1 MVSAIIIDDE
11 QSCIDRLSGLLQ
23 THCAQTL
30 RLAGTADSVA
40 KGIQLVKDLRPAL
53 VFLDV
58 QIGEETGFDLLRKLD
73 DVPFEVIFTTAFE
86 KYAVQAFKFSAVD
99 YLLKPVDP
107 DDLREAINKLQD
119 KLSKQEMS
127 QKLDVLFHN
136 LKNIEGASKKIT
148 VPTLNG
154 LMFLPVRDIIRCE
167 ADVNYTHI
175 FLRDKQKI
183 TVAKTLKEF
192 EELLNEYNFFR
203 VHNSHLVNLA
213 CVKEYSKGKGGYVTL
228 TDNSEIEVSERRK
241 NEFLKRLAG
250 K

>member
-23 THCAQTL
+23 TYCAQTL

-40 KGIQLVKDLRPAL
+40 EGIQLVKNLRPAL

-73 DVPFEVIFTTAFE
+73 DVSFEVIFTTAFE

-127 QKLDVLFHN
+127 KKLDVLFHN
-136 LKNIEGASKKIT
+136 LKSLEGASKRIT
-148 VPTLNG
+148 LPTLSG
-154 LMFLPVRDIIRCE
+154 LVLVQVSDIVRCE

-175 FLRDKQKI
+175 FLKNRQKM
-183 TVAKTLKEF
+183 TVSRTLKDF
-192 EELLNEYNFFR
+192 ADLLEDYNFYR
-203 VHNSHLVNLA
+203 VHHSHLVNLA
-213 CVKEYSKGKGGYVTL
+213 HVVRYERGKGGFVTMIDGSQVEVSMRRKEEFL
-228 TDNSEIEVSERRK
+228 RKLSEI
-241 NEFLKRLAG
+241 
-250 K
+250 